1 MDQIRQLR
9 TEGEALLAAARAA
22 GLDAPIEHCPG
33 WDMQRLVSH
42 TAKVFQRTVVVV
54 AEGLMAPPPSDRFT
68 AFARD
73 ESIFD
78 QYAVV
83 LDDLVDALGN
93 AVPNAPSW
101 NFSGENLTNAF
112 WVRRMLNEAAI
123 HRWDAQ
129 HAAGTAEGF
138 DPALAVD
145 IIDELLFV
153 LMPVLSAS
161 KNPELSAT
169 FHFHCTDIE
178 GEWLT
183 AFTAGSPITT
193 REHAKG
199 QLAVRGPAS
208 PLCLW
213 AWNRLPVTEGGL
225 EALGQTELL
234 EQWATVVP

>member
-9 TEGEALLAAARAA
+9 TEGEALLEAARVS
-22 GLDAPIEHCPG
+22 GLGAPIEHCPG

-54 AEGLMAPPPSDRFT
+54 AEGLMTPPPSDRFT
-68 AFARD
+68 AFAKD

-78 QYAVV
+78 QYAEV
-83 LDDLVDALGN
+83 LDDLVETLGN

-101 NFSGENLTNAF
+101 NFSGEDLTNAF

-129 HAAGTAEGF
+129 NAAETAEEL
-138 DPALAVD
+138 DAALAVD

-153 LMPVLSAS
+153 LMPVLSAT
-161 KNPELSAT
+161 KNPGLSAT
-169 FHFHCTDIE
+169 FHFHCTDTA

-183 AFTAGSPITT
+183 TFTDGSPITT

-208 PLCLW
+208 ALCLW
-213 AWNRLPVTEGGL
+213 AWNRLPSTEGGL